1 MTADRATAPPG
12 DTPGDRRADIA
23 DAGSARRTGT
33 GSPRRTSNSGSAAPT
48 PASEAPAV
56 RRRDIAPD
64 TLRLVERSAS
74 ALATKAVAAMDARLP
89 WFRGLSA
96 EQRSWVTLVAQAG
109 IAGYVSWLDGSP
121 TARLTEQV
129 FGAAPRRL
137 LRQVTFR
144 RTVELVR
151 LSISVADEHIPA
163 LGASDVE
170 RAALSDTLLRYSREI
185 AFAAAGLY
193 AAAAETRG
201 AWDARIA
208 AAIVDGLVRG
218 QDPEE
223 LASHAAAL
231 SWDSTAPAV
240 VLVGTAPPG
249 DPQAAVDAVDEYTR
263 GGRPA
268 LAGVHGTR
276 LVVLLSSGPGGT
288 DTTDRDTAHRGTAPD
303 QQLLRLFGPGPIVVG
318 PAASGM
324 AGAVHSAAEALA
336 ALGVVSARPDAP
348 RLVDA
353 GSLLAERVVAGDPA
367 AADQLRQLMAPLE
380 TAGSPLLPTLRSY
393 LDHAGALEPAA
404 RTLFVH
410 PNTMRYRLRR
420 VAEITGLDPWDARDQ
435 FTLRIA
441 LVLGALPPRPA
452 PSR

>member
-1 MTADRATAPPG
+1 MTADRGTLPGSHQHAPDGQPAAAEPAG
-12 DTPGDRRADIA
+12 D
-23 DAGSARRTGT
+23 
-33 GSPRRTSNSGSAAPT
+33 AA
-48 PASEAPAV
+48 AS
-56 RRRDIAPD
+56 RRRDIGPE
-64 TLRLVERSAS
+64 TLRRVERSAS
-74 ALATKAVAAMDARLP
+74 ALATRAIAAMDARLS
-89 WFRGLSA
+89 WFRALSA

-163 LGASDVE
+163 LGDSPAE
-170 RAALSDTLLRYSREI
+170 RAALADTLLRYSREI

-240 VLVGTAPPG
+240 VLVGAAPPG
-249 DPQAAVDAVDEYTR
+249 DPQAAVDAVDEYSR
-263 GGRPA
+263 AGRPA

-276 LVVLLSSGPGGT
+276 LVVLLSSVPGSHGA
-288 DTTDRDTAHRGTAPD
+288 TDRGSAPD
-303 QQLLRLFGPGPIVVG
+303 EQLLRLFGPGPVVIG
-318 PAASGM
+318 PAAAGM
-324 AGAVHSAAEALA
+324 AGAVHSATEALA
-336 ALGVVSARPDAP
+336 GLAVVAARPDAP
-348 RLVDA
+348 RLIAADA
-353 GSLLAERVVAGDPA
+353 LMAERVVAGDGA
-367 AADQLRQLMAPLE
+367 AAEQLRQLMAPLE

-420 VAEITGLDPWDARDQ
+420 VAELTGLDPWDARDQ

-441 LVLGALPPRPA
+441 LVLGSLPA
-452 PSR
+452 GAVQGS

>member
-1 MTADRATAPPG
+1 MTADRGTAPTDDAHG
-12 DTPGDRRADIA
+12 DSAATDG
-23 DAGSARRTGT
+23 AGSTHRASG
-33 GSPRRTSNSGSAAPT
+33 SGSAVET
-48 PASEAPAV
+48 PASDAPAV
-56 RRRDIAPD
+56 RRRDIAPA
-64 TLRLVERSAS
+64 TLRRVERSAS
-74 ALATKAVAAMDARLP
+74 ALATRAVAAMDARLP

-163 LGASDVE
+163 LGESDIE

-240 VLVGTAPPG
+240 VLVGAAPPG
-249 DPQAAVDAVDEYTR
+249 DPQAAVDAVDEYAR

-276 LVVLLSSGPGGT
+276 LVVLLSSIPGGN
-288 DTTDRDTAHRGTAPD
+288 DAAEGGTVPD
-303 QQLLRLFGPGPIVVG
+303 EQLLRLFGPGPVVVG
-318 PAASGM
+318 PAATGM

-336 ALGVVSARPDAP
+336 ALGVVAARPDAP
-348 RLVDA
+348 RLIEA

-420 VAEITGLDPWDARDQ
+420 VAEITGLDPWDARHQ

-441 LVLGALPPRPA
+441 LVLGSLPPRPA
-452 PSR
+452 PRR